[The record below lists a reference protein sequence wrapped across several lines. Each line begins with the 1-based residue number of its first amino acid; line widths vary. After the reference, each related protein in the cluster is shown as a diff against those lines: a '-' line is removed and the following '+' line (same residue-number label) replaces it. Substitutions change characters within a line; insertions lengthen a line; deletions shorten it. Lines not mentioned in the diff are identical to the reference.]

1 MNRQFAVLAVLMVCA
16 TVAFADESLPTD
28 YTVAMVWSALDPG
41 ARPGALGRAY
51 TALADDA
58 EATYWN
64 PGALGFLKKLEFTVT
79 HEPRGVASN
88 NEMFFDYGAFV
99 YPTPWGTFALSLQ
112 YHNMG
117 ESDRTDEQGNF
128 LGTMHSYGIN
138 PWFSYGKTFL
148 DDKLGI
154 GASVKYDYEHLFT
167 GEGGTSSAICFDLA
181 GQYRPFTWFRT
192 GLAITNIGPTI
203 DGSMLPRTMRIG
215 VASNLIKDKFNDLN
229 LSADVHKVMV
239 NLHDSFTKELA
250 QAAYC
255 GGAEYFYFDL
265 VGVRLGYYYLKY
277 GDIMGLS
284 FGAGVRYAG
293 FSFDYANLPE
303 GGFGEE
309 NRFTLNYRLP

>member
-1 MNRQFAVLAVLMVCA
+1 MNRTLVALIFLATCVTL
-16 TVAFADESLPTD
+16 AFSADSLPTD
-28 YTVAMVWSALDPG
+28 YTVAMVWTALDPG

-51 TALADDA
+51 TALTNDA
-58 EATYWN
+58 QATYWN
-64 PGALGFLKKLEFTVT
+64 PGALGYLKKMEFTVT

-88 NEMFFDYGAFV
+88 SEMFFDYGAFA
-99 YPTPWGTFALSLQ
+99 YPTPFGTFALSLQ

-117 ESDRTDEQGNF
+117 ESERTDEQGQF

-138 PWFSYGKTFL
+138 PWLSYGKTFL

-167 GEGGTSSAICFDLA
+167 GPGGTSSAVCFDLG
-181 GQYRPFTWFRT
+181 GQYRPFTWLWT
-192 GLAITNIGPTI
+192 GLAVTNIGPTI
-203 DGSMLPRTMRIG
+203 DGSMLPRTLRFG
-215 VASNLIKDKFNDLN
+215 VASNVLKDKFNDLN
-229 LSADVHKVMV
+229 LTADIQKVMV
-239 NLHDSFTKELA
+239 NLQDSFTKELA

-265 VGVRLGYYYLKY
+265 VGVRMGYYYLKY

-284 FGAGVRYAG
+284 FGAGVRYSG

-309 NRFTLNYRLP
+309 NRFTLSYRLP

>member
-1 MNRQFAVLAVLMVCA
+1 MNRYLVLLIVSLACVITA
-16 TVAFADESLPTD
+16 SADSELPTD
-28 YTVAMVWSALDPG
+28 YTVAMVWTALDPG

-51 TALADDA
+51 TALANDA

-64 PGALGFLKKLEFTVT
+64 PGALGFLKKMEFTVT

-88 NEMFFDYGAFV
+88 NEMFFDYGAFA
-99 YPTPWGTFALSLQ
+99 YPTPWGTFAFSLQ

-117 ESDRTDEQGNF
+117 VSDRTDEQGNF

-138 PWFSYGKTFL
+138 PWLSYSKTFL
-148 DDKLGI
+148 DDKLGV
-154 GASVKYDYEHLFT
+154 GGSVKYDYEHLFT
-167 GEGGTSSAICFDLA
+167 GEGGTSNALCFDIG
-181 GQYRPFTWFRT
+181 GQYRPFTWLWT
-192 GLAITNIGPTI
+192 GLAVTNIGPTV
-203 DGSMLPRTMRIG
+203 DGSMLPRTLRVG

-239 NLHDSFTKELA
+239 NLNDSFTKELA

-265 VGVRLGYYYLKY
+265 VGVRLGYYYLRY

-293 FSFDYANLPE
+293 FAFDYANLPE

-309 NRFTLNYRLP
+309 NRFTLSYRLP